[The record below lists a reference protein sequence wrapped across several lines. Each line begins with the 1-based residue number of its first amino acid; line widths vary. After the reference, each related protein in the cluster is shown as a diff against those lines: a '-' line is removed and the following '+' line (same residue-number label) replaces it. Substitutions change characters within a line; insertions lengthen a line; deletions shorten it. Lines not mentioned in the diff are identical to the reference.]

1 MMNSNVTIYT
11 IAEELNVNPSLV
23 SRAFNPNASVNAKKR
38 ELILR
43 TAEKYNFVPNKMA
56 SRLSMKEIVIGV
68 LLYFRFEPCYS
79 ELIRG
84 IKAAH
89 EELKDYKIKCDM
101 RFLDK
106 NKHSI
111 EECRQIL
118 DDFSKYDG
126 IIIGG
131 SISNDNHSD
140 IISELYRKNRN
151 IVILDNHSDGQNR
164 LFSSVFDV
172 ESSARL
178 AADFL
183 SNCLFFSE
191 RKNIVLF
198 TGDTLSSVHRKR
210 KDAFEKMAIRNGLNI
225 ISQINMYDS
234 AEKLKELC
242 RVQLGDCSEVD
253 GIYIT
258 SGNSVELCKY
268 IDEKGLADRIVL
280 VTFDTFPELN
290 RYLKKGVINATIY
303 QNLFGQAKAA
313 FEALVHHVSDG
324 REVDD
329 VITTRCELVMRNN
342 IEYYEY

>member
-1 MMNSNVTIYT
+1 MSGNVTIYT
-11 IAEELNVNPSLV
+11 IAEELKVTPSLV

-131 SISNDNHSD
+131 ISYDNHGD
-140 IISELYRKNRN
+140 IITELYQKNRN
-151 IVILDNHSDGQNR
+151 IVMLDNHSEGQKR

-183 SNCLFFSE
+183 NNCLFFSE

-198 TGDTLSSVHRKR
+198 TGDTLSSVHRR
-210 KDAFEKMAIRNGLNI
+210 RRDAFEKMAKQNGLNI
-225 ISQINMYDS
+225 ISQMNMCDS
-234 AEKLKELC
+234 AEKLRELC
-242 RVQLGDCSEVD
+242 YSQLGDCPYVD

-258 SGNSVELCKY
+258 SGNSVELCRY
-268 IDEKGLADRIVL
+268 IEEKGLSDKIVL

-290 RYLKKGVINATIY
+290 EYLKRGIVNATIY

-313 FEALVHHVSDG
+313 FEALVQFISDG
-324 REVDD
+324 RGVDD

-342 IEYYEY
+342 IEYYE

>member
-1 MMNSNVTIYT
+1 MSGNVTIYT
-11 IAEELNVNPSLV
+11 IAEELKVTPSLV

-131 SISNDNHSD
+131 ISYDNHGD
-140 IISELYRKNRN
+140 IITELYQKNRN
-151 IVILDNHSDGQNR
+151 IVMLDNHSEGQKR

-198 TGDTLSSVHRKR
+198 TGDTLSSVHRR
-210 KDAFEKMAIRNGLNI
+210 RRDAFEKMAKQNGLNI
-225 ISQINMYDS
+225 ISQMNMCDS
-234 AEKLKELC
+234 AEKLRELC
-242 RVQLGDCSEVD
+242 YSQLGDCPYVD

-258 SGNSVELCKY
+258 SGNSVELCRY
-268 IDEKGLADRIVL
+268 IEEKGLSDKIVL

-290 RYLKKGVINATIY
+290 EYLKRGIVNATIY

-313 FEALVHHVSDG
+313 FEALVQFISDG
-324 REVDD
+324 RGVDD

-342 IEYYEY
+342 IEYYE